1 MLGFS
6 ALAINS
12 ASAQTFNVTT
22 HHYDNLRTGWNST
35 ETTLTPA
42 AVGGGTFQLQNQI
55 TLDGQVDTQP
65 LLLTNQ
71 VINGTTHDVLY
82 VATENDT
89 VYALDAASGAVLL
102 SRSLGTPVPISAL
115 PGECNNNSN
124 IIGIDGT
131 PVIDTVAGI
140 LYVIAYTYENS
151 QQVYR
156 LHALK
161 VDTLVDAV
169 TPVVISASAT
179 LANGQSYEFIPAAN
193 RQRAGMLLANG
204 NVYAGFGSFCDIN
217 ANLSRGWVLGWQTG
231 TLAPLTANKLN
242 NTRAKSPNS
251 FSSVI
256 GLDVRERAC
265 LRARPGI
272 FTSLPETRDPPG

>member
-1 MLGFS
+1 M
-6 ALAINS
+6 
-12 ASAQTFNVTT
+12 
-22 HHYDNLRTGWNST
+22 
-35 ETTLTPA
+35 
-42 AVGGGTFQLQNQI
+42 
-55 TLDGQVDTQP
+55 TLDAQVDTQP

-102 SRSLGTPVPISAL
+102 TRTLGTPVPMSAL
-115 PGECNNNSN
+115 PGECSNNSN

-140 LYVIAYTYENS
+140 LHVIAYTYENS

-161 VDTLVDAV
+161 VDTLADAV
-169 TPVVISASAT
+169 TPAVISAPAT
-179 LANGQSYEFIPAAN
+179 LANGQTYEFIPAAN
-193 RQRAGMLLANG
+193 RQRPGMLLANG

-231 TLAPLTANKLN
+231 TLAPLAANKLN

-251 FSSVI
+251 FFLSSVWMSGNGLAASAAGDLYFVTGNSDSQGWDVQPHHQHRGKRRAAI
-256 GLDVRERAC
+256 GGFADGKEPLH
-265 LRARPGI
+265 
-272 FTSLPETRDPPG
+272 PEQPHQWSCVPRSA